1 MGFILNFSKVQV
13 ETKEPYL
20 VVKHKLFKVPCADY
34 EGTLRSYLDPYKEEA
49 VQEYVSNYLAWA
61 EDPGIV
67 GLVGVEKKGE
77 HVIIDAA
84 VRYEAKK

>member
-1 MGFILNFSKVQV
+1 MQV

>member
-1 MGFILNFSKVQV
+1 MNFSIVEV
-13 ETKEPYL
+13 ETKEPYFM
-20 VVKHKLFKVPCADY
+20 VKHKLFKVPLNDY

-67 GLVGVEKKGE
+67 GLVGVEKKE
-77 HVIIDAA
+77 IV
-84 VRYEAKK
+84 

>member
-1 MGFILNFSKVQV
+1 MNFSIVEV

-20 VVKHKLFKVPCADY
+20 VVKHKLFKVPRTDY

-61 EDPGIV
+61 KNPGIV

-77 HVIIDAA
+77 YVIIDAA
-84 VRYEAKK
+84 VRYDAKK